1 MSEFDSPI
9 GKKQINYNQQNFREF
24 TVPDA
29 NDFEPLPQESIST
42 SNFTQSQ
49 QNFQP
54 PMQNT
59 SRRREQSQQDISEGA
74 RRRVEML
81 LGMTRQTKKIKI
93 QETDYE
99 LRSLKS
105 IEMRKA
111 LSEASKYDGTVQM
124 AFELRKQVLS
134 SSLIGIGGVDIDM
147 FLGTSDINAKYQLI
161 DNLDEALLIR
171 LYDEYTKL
179 SSETNKKYSINSMEE
194 LKEVTEDIKK
204 S

>member
-9 GKKQINYNQQNFREF
+9 GKKQINYNQSFREF

-29 NDFEPLPQESIST
+29 DNFENLPQEPIST
-42 SNFTQSQ
+42 SNFVQSQ

-54 PMQNT
+54 PMQNV
-59 SRRREQSQQDISEGA
+59 SRRREQSQQDISDGA

-99 LRSLKS
+99 LRTLKS
-105 IEMRKA
+105 VEMRKA
-111 LSEASKYDGTVQM
+111 LAEASKYDGTVQM